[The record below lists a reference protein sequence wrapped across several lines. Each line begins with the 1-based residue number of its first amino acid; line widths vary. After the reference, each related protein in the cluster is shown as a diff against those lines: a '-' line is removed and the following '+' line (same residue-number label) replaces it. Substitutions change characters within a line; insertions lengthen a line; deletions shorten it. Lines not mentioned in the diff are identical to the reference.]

1 MKKKIL
7 IVDDEEDQIQSI
19 KLAME
24 SLYDDFEIHGVT
36 DGFKCLD
43 YLKKEKADLILLD
56 LMMPGMNGW
65 QVHDALLRN
74 PNLHT
79 IPVIFLTG
87 VSDPVMKAT
96 GQLVAE
102 DYIEKPVEVAELKK
116 RIDKYLLKK

>member
-7 IVDDEEDQIQSI
+7 IVDDDEDQIQSI

-24 SLYDDFEIHGVT
+24 SLDDDFEIHGVT
-36 DGFKCLD
+36 DGFKCFD
-43 YLKKEKADLILLD
+43 YLKKEKPDLILLD

-65 QVHDALLRN
+65 QVHDALLQN
-74 PNLHT
+74 PDLHT

-87 VSDPVMKAT
+87 VSDPFMKAT

-116 RIDKYLLKK
+116 RIDKYLLTK

>member
-7 IVDDEEDQIQSI
+7 IVDDEEDQINSI

-24 SLYDDFEIHGVT
+24 TIYEGFKIDGVT
-36 DGFKCLD
+36 DGFKCLEF
-43 YLKKEKADLILLD
+43 LKKDKPDLILLD

-65 QVHDALLRN
+65 QVHDAILRN
-74 PNLHT
+74 PKWKS
-79 IPVIFLTG
+79 IPVLFLTG
-87 VSDPVMKAT
+87 VSDPLMKAT

-116 RIDKYLLKK
+116 RIDKYLF

>member
-7 IVDDEEDQIQSI
+7 IVDDEEDQINSI

-24 SLYDDFEIHGVT
+24 TIHEGFKIDGVT
-36 DGFKCLD
+36 DGFKCLEF
-43 YLKKEKADLILLD
+43 LKKEKPDLILLD

-65 QVHDALLRN
+65 QVHDAILRN
-74 PNLHT
+74 PKWKS
-79 IPVIFLTG
+79 IPVLFLTG
-87 VSDPVMKAT
+87 VSDPLMKAT

-116 RIDKYLLKK
+116 RIDKYLN